1 MLSPAD
7 LIDRPDLK
15 RLPPSMVE
23 TNLPGTKT
31 AQPVRFV
38 SALPPVAPT
47 VGKLQALPSLSS
59 ARGTNVGVSASGSE
73 IEDCVS
79 KLFELLELYGMAPR
93 TGRNVQCSQVNR
105 AFRRTVEHWGSQAA
119 SLGEGGWMK
128 YTKWKFPAFFH
139 AMTSQLDVG
148 PVAPATRLRDD
159 PKQLCAGVAGRY
171 ALRLCRADSFFRDSF
186 LASILQ
192 VKKGC
197 PRPNKEMVDAQVKK
211 SVAALTTKQPESKDE
226 WLMGW
231 GDLPQKVQD
240 KVEIRL
246 CKQSQIEQFERTVD
260 EIFTN
265 DRGEPLTYNSNDKFR
280 PFFPSTSATFND
292 SQKQGGAFRSIRRLA
307 DDLGLTTYGL
317 VRDGKSLVKFSLASG
332 EEYIGAPRTIV
343 HADLTELEARF
354 GDLYEQALH
363 KAMGETPWVKPVGL
377 AESLKVRVITKGPP
391 CTGFV
396 LKPLQKFM
404 WRTLQKHPAFTLIGQ
419 PVDRF
424 VVQNR
429 LGAKLA
435 PGEAILSGDYSAA
448 TDNLA
453 PWVSEAIARR
463 IALRCGLDARET
475 ELLVRSLTQHVF
487 EGENRSAL
495 PQQWGQ
501 LMGSVT
507 SFPVLCIANAAMC
520 RWSLEL
526 AYAKSM
532 KLSQTTLLVNGD
544 DCLFRTTLAGLGF
557 WKKITTHGGLTPSIG
572 KYFFSREFA
581 QVNSTNFTR
590 LEVPDLDLDPVSGK
604 FRELFYRQTPYINLG
619 LLFGLKRSGEKLG
632 LDAVA
637 DSDDSLGSRCREL
650 VACAPENL
658 KEVLFKRFVR
668 NHKAVLDSVRVPWF
682 LPESWGGVGL
692 PCSFKTRD
700 PGDPLEVLRGPSS
713 LDLRIAARIAERPET
728 FPVTKP
734 PVDAPWNAHR
744 LAKAKYPIVATS
756 ISGDRTLQLVND
768 KLYGALIV
776 DTLFTATDVFAE
788 KPSRRVAVLRQNERS
803 WRSALHSGSLPPPLS
818 ISTVLSQNPPT
829 PLLDVTVESIFI

>member
-1 MLSPAD
+1 MRGFP
-7 LIDRPDLK
+7 
-15 RLPPSMVE
+15 
-23 TNLPGTKT
+23 
-31 AQPVRFV
+31 
-38 SALPPVAPT
+38 ALPKVAPT
-47 VGKLQALPSLSS
+47 VVKLQALTSRTSE
-59 ARGTNVGVSASGSE
+59 RGKNVGVSTKGSE

-79 KLFELLELYGMAPR
+79 KLFELLELYGLAPR
-93 TGRNVQCSQVNR
+93 TGRNVQSCQVNR
-105 AFRRTVEHWGSQAA
+105 AFKRTVEHWAEQSA

-139 AMTSQLDVG
+139 AMTTQLDIG
-148 PVAPATRLRDD
+148 PPALATRLRDD

-171 ALRLCRADSFFRDSF
+171 ALRLCRADSTSRDSF

-197 PRPNKEMVDAQVKK
+197 PRPSKGMVEAQVKK
-211 SVAALTTKQPESKDE
+211 SVAALTTKQPEVRDE

-231 GDLPQKVQD
+231 GDLPLHVMNKIS
-240 KVEIRL
+240 IRL
-246 CKQSQIEQFERTVD
+246 SKLSLIDELNRTVD
-260 EIFTN
+260 EFFS
-265 DRGEPLTYNSNDKFR
+265 DERGMPLTYKNNDKFR
-280 PFFPSTSATFND
+280 PYFPSTSSTFND
-292 SQKQGGAFRSIRRLA
+292 TQKQGGAFRSIRRLA
-307 DDLGLTTYGL
+307 TDLGLTTYGL
-317 VRDGKSLVKFSLASG
+317 ARDGASLVKFHTVTSG
-332 EEYIGAPRTIV
+332 EEYSGAPRTVV

-354 GDLYEQALH
+354 GDLYEQALS
-363 KAMGETPWVKPVGL
+363 KAMVETPWVKPIGL

-404 WRTLQKHPAFTLIGQ
+404 WRVLESHPSCSLIGR

-424 VVQNR
+424 VVQDR
-429 LGAKLA
+429 LGAKLE
-435 PGEAILSGDYSAA
+435 PYEAIMSGDYSAA

-463 IALRCGLDARET
+463 IASRCGLDAREA

-526 AYAKSM
+526 AYAKVL

-544 DCLFRTTLAGLGF
+544 DCLFRTTHAGLGY
-557 WKKITTHGGLTPSIG
+557 WKKITTFGGLTPSIG

-590 LEVPDLDLDPVSGK
+590 LEVPDLDRDPISGK
-604 FRELFYRQTPYINLG
+604 FRQMYYRQTPYINLG
-619 LLFGLKRSGEKLG
+619 LLYGLKRSGEKLG
-632 LDAVA
+632 ADAIC
-637 DSDDSLGSRCREL
+637 DSDDSLGVRCHEL
-650 VACAPENL
+650 IASAPSDVKNI
-658 KEVLFKRFVR
+658 LFKRFVL
-668 NHKAVLDSVRVPWF
+668 NHKAVLEKVRVPWF

-692 PCSFKTRD
+692 PCDIRVGN
-700 PGDPLEVLRGPSS
+700 PGDPVEVLRGPSK
-713 LDLRIAARIAERPET
+713 LDLQIAARIMENPVR

-734 PVDAPWNAHR
+734 PVDAPWNTHR
-744 LAKAKYPIVATS
+744 LAMAKYPIACENFGNDVA
-756 ISGDRTLQLVND
+756 LQSVND

-776 DTLFTATDVFAE
+776 DTLFTAADPFQAD
-788 KPSRRVAVLRQNERS
+788 KSSNRVGVLRRNERS
-803 WRSALHSGSLPPPLS
+803 WRAALHSGSLPPPLS
-818 ISTVLSQNPPT
+818 ISTVLAQSPPT
-829 PLLDVTVESIFI
+829 PLLNVTVESIFI